1 MTGTRTSDRADGGS
15 LNMLWRT
22 NLSTIF
28 SPTAG
33 RARYVRMGAGGIR
46 RPART
51 AMRTVAAGVALAA
64 AGAVAACGSS
74 PTSSTPTAG
83 TAGGASATISL
94 ATSLATRDDSW
105 AVVPVSTD
113 PAFWEVF
120 ARAANSQTWRL
131 ATPPG
136 AADNGGLIAAVT
148 GDKSLAVA
156 VRPSQDLAFSPLAE
170 TANGGGS
177 WSTASPVNGAVAA
190 SPDAFSAFGRNL
202 VALLSDGAIE
212 TSPNAGTTWST
223 IAAPGA
229 IAVSPAAKG
238 CGGAVRVTTISFGET
253 DTEVLAGGTCGTS
266 GATAVFAYSAG
277 TGWKRASL
285 PASGRLVR
293 MTGSMALVLGK
304 SGLTAAWRGFGWY
317 AYAPP
322 SSTAAPTN
330 WTTSPALPVSGS
342 VTASGMLAGS
352 VPNYTVG
359 AWVLL
364 SDGRAAT
371 ISAPGTTSGA
381 ARRWVRLP
389 MLPAHTSV
397 LASGPGGALDA
408 FAVSGATVT
417 VWRLALHATAWSS
430 VQAITAPIQY
440 GSSS

>member
-1 MTGTRTSDRADGGS
+1 MTRAGTRT
-15 LNMLWRT
+15 
-22 NLSTIF
+22 
-28 SPTAG
+28 
-33 RARYVRMGAGGIR
+33 
-46 RPART
+46 
-51 AMRTVAAGVALAA
+51 VAVGVALAA

-74 PTSSTPTAG
+74 PTRSAPTAG
-83 TAGGASATISL
+83 TAGAASATISL
-94 ATSLATRDDSW
+94 ATSLATRADSW

-113 PAFWEVF
+113 PAFWEVL

-136 AADNGGLIAAVT
+136 VADNGGLIATAS
-148 GDKSLAVA
+148 GDKSLTVV
-156 VRPSQDLAFSPLAE
+156 VRPSQKLVFSPLAK
-170 TANGGGS
+170 TADGGAS
-177 WSTASPVNGAVAA
+177 WSTANPINAAVAA
-190 SPDAFSAFGRNL
+190 SPDALSSLGGKL

-212 TSPNAGTTWST
+212 ASANAGGTWST

-229 IAVSPAAKG
+229 IAASPAGKG
-238 CGGAVRVTTISFGET
+238 CGGAVRVTTISFGLIPA
-253 DTEVLAGGTCGTS
+253 DVLAGGTCGTS
-266 GATAVFAYSAG
+266 GTAALFAYSTG
-277 TGWKRASL
+277 NGWKRVSL
-285 PASGRLVR
+285 PVAGRLVR
-293 MTGSMALVLGK
+293 MTGDMALVLGK

-317 AYAPP
+317 AYAPT

-352 VPNYTVG
+352 VPNDTVG

-381 ARRWVRLP
+381 APRWVQLP
-389 MLPAHTSV
+389 ALPAHTSV
-397 LASGPGGALDA
+397 LASGPDGALDA
-408 FAVSGATVT
+408 LAVSGATVT